1 MIKLLPDIVINRLKA
16 WEVVERPASAIKE
29 LVENSLDAQ
38 ASHISIDIHDGGKSL
53 IIIQD
58 DGSGINVSDSDM
70 VLTRY
75 ATSKIESDDDLNTLW
90 SYGFRGEALASI
102 AEVSTLT
109 IESITAWHRVGF
121 RLHKNHTQLQTEHTS
136 LPFDHGTKI
145 MIEHLFDNT
154 PVRKKFLK
162 SSQTEYFYC
171 YQLCLDFALVRYD
184 IHWTI
189 SKNGKIVHDLPAT
202 DSIQSRI
209 LQIFKKERW
218 HQLRTLS
225 HEHNNLIINGVI
237 SDSTLTFGSNEYCKL
252 YVNGRPIQDRALQK
266 AIMDGYRR
274 QIHHG
279 EHPLAIIA
287 IDIAPHL
294 VDVNVHPRKIQVKFL
309 DPGVIFSTI
318 VNLIQDTLWANKIFQ
333 WTHRPFNNA
342 FERIISEDTSLW
354 RQEESSKIN
363 NPLFSTETSHQVFIK
378 DHYEPATEFSPHPAT
393 ERGRGWGLKVVW
405 QIRDSYIIIQHES
418 WLRYIDQH
426 ALAERI
432 AFEKMKQK
440 VSSWQYESTALLTPV
455 SIQIPAHQD
464 ITLISDTLNNLKF
477 ETTIRGEHSLV
488 IYQVPQFIVDHH
500 IDIEKIMRH
509 LIDDSRNQELGT
521 KNQIGIENILDTI
534 FATRACKTSI
544 KANHRLSLLE
554 MQQLIN
560 NGFEYIPWS
569 FVCQHGRPFAIEID
583 KKQIDTMFDR

>member
-16 WEVVERPASAIKE
+16 GEVVERPASVIKE
-29 LVENSLDAQ
+29 LVENSIDAQ
-38 ASHISIDIHDGGKSL
+38 ATKISIDIHDGGKSL

-58 DGSGINVSDSDM
+58 NGTGIDLRDSDM
-70 VLTRY
+70 VLHRY
-75 ATSKIESDDDLNTLW
+75 ATSKIETDDDLDHLW

-102 AEVSTLT
+102 AEVSTLVL
-109 IESITAWHRVGF
+109 ESITSWHQLGF
-121 RLHKNHTQLQTEHTS
+121 RVEKNHQHTTIDHIS
-136 LPFDHGTKI
+136 LPFEHGTKI
-145 MIEHLFDNT
+145 IIKDLFENT
-154 PVRKKFLK
+154 PVRRKFLK

-184 IHWTI
+184 IHRVI
-189 SKNGKIVHDLPAT
+189 SKNGKIVHDLPPVE
-202 DSIQSRI
+202 DIQSRI

-218 HQLRTLS
+218 TQLHTIT

-279 EHPLAIIA
+279 EYPLAIIA
-287 IDIAPHL
+287 IDIASNL
-294 VDVNVHPRKIQVKFL
+294 VDVNVHPRKIQVKFV
-309 DPGVIFSTI
+309 DPGVVFTTLL
-318 VNLIQDTLWANKIFQ
+318 NTIQDSLWANKIFQ
-333 WTHRPFNNA
+333 WNHTIPTVQTLPQHHATQTPAPLFTNQ
-342 FERIISEDTSLW
+342 SSTWDTSP
-354 RQEESSKIN
+354 Q
-363 NPLFSTETSHQVFIK
+363 LFFT
-378 DHYEPATEFSPHPAT
+378 DHYEPATEQTNANNT
-393 ERGRGWGLKVVW
+393 TYKVVW
-405 QIRDSYIIIQHES
+405 QIWDSYIIIQHADG
-418 WLRYIDQH
+418 LRYIDQH

-432 AFEKMKQK
+432 AFEKLRKK
-440 VSSWQYESTALLTPV
+440 VDDWQYESTTLLSPI

-464 ITLISDTLNNLKF
+464 STQISELLNNLKF
-477 ETTIRGEHSLV
+477 ETTVRWDHSLI
-488 IYQVPQFIVDHH
+488 IYKVPQFLIEYH

-509 LIDDSRNQELGT
+509 LIDNSSNQELDIT
-521 KNQIGIENILDTI
+521 NSWINKILDSI

-554 MQQLIN
+554 MQQLVN
-560 NGFEYIPWS
+560 DGFEHIPWS

>member
-16 WEVVERPASAIKE
+16 WEVVERPASVIKE
-29 LVENSLDAQ
+29 LVENSIDAQ
-38 ASHISIDIHDGGKSL
+38 ATKISIDIHDGGKSL

-58 DGSGINVSDSDM
+58 NGTGIDLRDSDM
-70 VLTRY
+70 VLHRY
-75 ATSKIESDDDLNTLW
+75 ATSKIETDDDLDTLG

-102 AEVSTLT
+102 AEVSTLVL
-109 IESITAWHRVGF
+109 ESITAWHQLGF
-121 RLHKNHTQLQTEHTS
+121 RIEKNHQHTTIDHVS
-136 LPFDHGTKI
+136 LPFEHGTKI
-145 MIEHLFDNT
+145 IIKDLFENT
-154 PVRKKFLK
+154 PVRRKFLK

-184 IHWTI
+184 VHRVI
-189 SKNGKIVHDLPAT
+189 SKNGKIVHDLPPVQ
-202 DSIQSRI
+202 DVQSRI
-209 LQIFKKERW
+209 GQIFKKERW
-218 HQLRTLS
+218 TQLHTIS

-279 EHPLAIIA
+279 EYPLAIIA
-287 IDIAPHL
+287 IDIASNL
-294 VDVNVHPRKIQVKFL
+294 VDVNVHPRKIQVKFV
-309 DPGVIFSTI
+309 DPGVVFTTLLSTI
-318 VNLIQDTLWANKIFQ
+318 QDNLWENKIFQ
-333 WTHRPFNNA
+333 WSHVPSPVIARNEAIHHNA
-342 FERIISEDTSLW
+342 ISLW
-354 RQEESSKIN
+354 LQEESSQSN
-363 NPLFSTETSHQVFIK
+363 TSLFSQKISQSQVFIK
-378 DHYEPATEFSPHPAT
+378 DHYSLSTDQT
-393 ERGRGWGLKVVW
+393 NNKNTTYKVVW
-405 QIRDSYIIIQHES
+405 QIRDSYIIIQHEDG
-418 WLRYIDQH
+418 LRYIDQH

-432 AFEKMKQK
+432 AFEKLRKK
-440 VSSWQYESTALLTPV
+440 VDYWHYESTTLLSPI

-464 ITLISDTLNNLKF
+464 SNTISEILNNLKF
-477 ETTIRGEHSLV
+477 ETTVRWDHSLI
-488 IYQVPQFIVDHH
+488 IYKVPQFLVEYH

-509 LIDDSRNQELGT
+509 LIDTNNQEIDI
-521 KNQIGIENILDTI
+521 KNSWINKILDSI

-554 MQQLIN
+554 MQQLLN
-560 NGFEYIPWS
+560 DGFEHIPWS